1 MKRLLAALGIC
12 TLTLAAQDYPAGQL
26 KRLSVPI
33 ATSPSPLSV
42 AALEIEREG
51 DYPAILHLKGSV
63 EIKTPVCVNA
73 GPGNCHALRRIR
85 RAPRRCRRISTRIR
99 ARPKPAA
106 MSGDARK
113 VVVGCCHATT
123 WG

>member
-1 MKRLLAALGIC
+1 MKRMLAALGIC

-51 DYPAILHLKGSV
+51 EYPAILHLKGRV

-73 GPGNCHALRRIR
+73 GPGNAMHCAGYVVLHADAADFHEDSGQTEARGNVTV
-85 RAPRRCRRISTRIR
+85 TRE
-99 ARPKPAA
+99 K
-106 MSGDARK
+106 
-113 VVVGCCHATT
+113 
-123 WG
+123 